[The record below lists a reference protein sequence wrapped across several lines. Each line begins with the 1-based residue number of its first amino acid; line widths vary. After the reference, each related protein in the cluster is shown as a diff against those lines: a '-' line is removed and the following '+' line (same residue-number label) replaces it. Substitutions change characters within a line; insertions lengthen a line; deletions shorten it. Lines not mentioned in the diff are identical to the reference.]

1 MKSLK
6 FLTLLASIF
15 AAGSAFAQQ
24 APAQQQQAPAQAA
37 AQTAAASDPVK
48 VNVSADN
55 KGTSISVSA
64 DSKDLAFSSGDAIDE
79 IFRRAISSSNA
90 AGMHL
95 AALHSAWAAVKSQVA
110 SPHTPSSG
118 PANATFR
125 LEPTVENG
133 ISGIN
138 HSSTISIGGVTYTIN
153 SRTEPG
159 VNGRMLTTGNLVATD
174 ANGVASPA
182 AAISLAVDNNG
193 NVTGSVGTNGVA
205 ARTPQSLVAEAIVT
219 PTSRAVRGSVS
230 EETIPDNTITTT
242 AQR

>member
-1 MKSLK
+1 M
-6 FLTLLASIF
+6 LASIF

-48 VNVSADN
+48 VNVSADD

-64 DSKDLAFSSGDAIDE
+64 DSKDLASSSGDAIDE
-79 IFRRAISSSNA
+79 IFRRAISASNA

-110 SPHTPSSG
+110 SPNTPSEG
-118 PANATFR
+118 AANASFR
-125 LEPTVENG
+125 LESSVENG

-138 HSSTISIGGVTYTIN
+138 HSFTISIGGSTYTIN

-159 VNGRMLTTGNLVATD
+159 VNGRMLTTGNLVATGS
-174 ANGVASPA
+174 NGVAAPA
-182 AAISLAVDNNG
+182 AAISLAVDDNG
-193 NVTGSVGTNGVA
+193 NVTGSVGASGVA
-205 ARTPQSLVAEAIVT
+205 ARTPQSLLAEAIVT

-230 EETIPDNTITTT
+230 ETTIPDDTITTT